1 MPAIDHYA
9 SVQAWREDY
18 IRHWG
23 PDDPGL
29 ARKLATLQEFCQF
42 VGKDPDTVVGE
53 CLRAVEDGKRIR
65 LKARRRYIEAI
76 REFEAGHEGAR
87 AAGNAVR
94 SFFIHNGIAMSADVP
109 GL

>member
-1 MPAIDHYA
+1 VDDFAAYA
-9 SVQAWREDY
+9 SVQAWLADY
-18 IRHWG
+18 VRHWG
-23 PDDPGL
+23 PADAGVPK
-29 ARKLATLQEFCQF
+29 KLETLREFCQL
-42 VGKDPDTVVGE
+42 VGRDPDAIVGE
-53 CLRAVEDGKRIR
+53 CLRQVEEGKRIR

-87 AAGNAVR
+87 AAGNIVR